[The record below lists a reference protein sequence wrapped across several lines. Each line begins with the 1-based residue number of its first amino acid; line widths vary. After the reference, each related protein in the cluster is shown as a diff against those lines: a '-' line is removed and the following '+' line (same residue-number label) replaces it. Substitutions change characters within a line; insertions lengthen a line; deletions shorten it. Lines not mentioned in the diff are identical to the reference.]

1 MWFRSLLLSFLLINT
16 CLASQAVH
24 HAKMLLKV
32 EERNIDSDEIYE
44 YQLFDDNQNGLIV
57 KTISANPNNE
67 TKLFNSEFKTIEKK
81 QLDKLKE
88 HIAGLQALEYE
99 NDFPWKEDYYKRGDV
114 YRIIFVDKITINNFD
129 TKANPKE
136 ILSPKTFYYYQ
147 GRKDSPEL
155 FKKLVD
161 TLHDYI

>member
-1 MWFRSLLLSFLLINT
+1 MWFKFILTALLILST
-16 CLASQAVH
+16 CSASFASH

-32 EERNIDSDEIYE
+32 EERNIDSDEIIE

-57 KTISANPNNE
+57 KTITANPNNE
-67 TKLFNSEFKTIEKK
+67 SKLFNSEFKTIEKK

-88 HIAGLQALEYE
+88 HITGLQALEYE

-114 YRIIFVDKITINNFD
+114 YRIIFADKITLKNFD
-129 TKANPKE
+129 TKASPKE

-147 GRKDSPEL
+147 GHKENPEL

>member
-1 MWFRSLLLSFLLINT
+1 MRFRFLLIALIAIGS
-16 CLASQAVH
+16 CLTSQASH

-32 EERNIDSDEIYE
+32 EERSIDSDEIFE

-67 TKLFNSEFKTIEKK
+67 SKLFNSEFKTIEKK

-136 ILSPKTFYYYQ
+136 IMSPKTFYYYQ
-147 GRKDSPEL
+147 GHKENPEL

-161 TLHDYI
+161 TLHSYI